1 MAAEKLSLS
10 STLPNK
16 TRKILA
22 VIGSLSLLT
31 TLSACAN
38 GKNAPTAM
46 IRQVT
51 DGVEADSG
59 AIKVRDFLLV
69 VQPDG
74 SAAIVGTFLNS
85 GTAPD
90 TLVSISVGGIPAV
103 IKRTMGNDFTLQP
116 DQPIIFA
123 GDSANA
129 SGVIPGLKATSG
141 SRIDATVTFANAA
154 PVTKSVLV
162 REKDGVYAN
171 VG

>member
-1 MAAEKLSLS
+1 MAAEKLSS
-10 STLPNK
+10 SSKLPNK
-16 TRKILA
+16 SRKILA
-22 VIGSLSLLT
+22 VIGSLALLT
-31 TLSACAN
+31 TLTACAN

-51 DGVEADSG
+51 DGIEADSG

-69 VQPDG
+69 AQPDG

-90 TLVSISVGGIPAV
+90 TLVSITVGGIAATL
-103 IKRTMGNDFTLQP
+103 KRTDGKDFTLQP

-129 SGVIPGLKATSG
+129 TGSVPGLKATPG
-141 SRIDATVTFANAA
+141 TRIDTTITFGTAA